1 METYAFHINRV
12 MGRFI
17 RSMTCDTIGSVKPEV
32 TSQWINEHTVR
43 YNLAFQLDTAVQ
55 QDDWQLTIEPSFTPT
70 FHWAPHLTPTDR
82 HIIDQHSFRSPALIA
97 MDGKKL
103 LILVPDLD
111 LMREGTPVRWY
122 MDNDALRNRLTL
134 GMSEYQ
140 VTEHV
145 LYERK
150 AGAQYSAGTVQAGFY
165 LMTFEDEEALNNPWR
180 PVLELLWER
189 WGSPLFHGGAPEE
202 LPLDRLVSHTYK
214 WAFDSWKD
222 AVWQEFELDGVKV
235 GAAAFIVNVT
245 QSPNYPGPVN
255 EREFR
260 SIWNQAWFSSLRSA
274 QGVFRYGLETNDPQ
288 MLERARLTKELA
300 LAAPQ
305 RGGLFPTVIA
315 TEMERLSVDGVEV
328 NRSKGWETAYWGNSN
343 RNPVSDVHPVR
354 TAPYHVL
361 DMSWTALLMLRW
373 YEELEKDERLYDYAV
388 RYADALLGLQ
398 DERGFFPAWLDHET
412 LEPLGILDDSPET
425 AMSVTFL
432 LKLYALTGTEAYL
445 QSALKAADVIAVEI
459 VPTGRWEDFE
469 TYWSCCRYG
478 SKELVGRKVERNNM
492 FKQCNFSMFWSAEAF
507 LACYRQT
514 GDASYLALGERCLDE
529 LLMTQASWQPP
540 YIYVSAL
547 GGFGVMNCDG
557 EWNDARQSL
566 YAELIIDYGHALNR
580 EEYIERGLAALRC
593 SFVMMYCPENPT
605 SKAQWEKAHPF
616 FNEKDYG
623 FMMEN
628 YGHDG
633 VVNDN
638 GLGIGVFTIFD
649 WGNGAAAES
658 YLRMKA
664 HHGEL
669 LERFRISGS
678 IGVKG
683 EQA

>member
-1 METYAFHINRV
+1 MDNYVFKLPHA
-12 MGRFI
+12 MDRFI
-17 RSMTCDTIGSVKPEV
+17 RVMECGAIGSVQPEV
-32 TSQWINEHTVR
+32 TSQRVNEHTVK
-43 YNLAFQLDTAVQ
+43 YKLTFALDSEVR
-55 QDDWQLTIEPSFTPT
+55 QDDWQLAIEPAFAPT

-97 MDGKKL
+97 KDDKKL
-103 LILVPDLD
+103 LILVPDID

-134 GMSEYQ
+134 GMSNYQ

-150 AGAQYSAGTVQAGFY
+150 EGASYPAGLVEAGFY
-165 LMTFEDEEALNNPWR
+165 LMTFEEEEALNNPWR

-189 WGSPLFHGGAPEE
+189 WGSPLFRSGAPEE
-202 LPLDRLVSHTYK
+202 LPLDRLVGYTYK
-214 WAFDSWKD
+214 WAFDNWKD
-222 AVWQEFELDGVKV
+222 AVWQEFELNGVRV

-274 QGVFRYGLETNDPQ
+274 QGVFRYGLEKNHPQ
-288 MLERARLTKELA
+288 MLERARMTKELA

-305 RGGLFPTVIA
+305 RDGLFPTVIA
-315 TEMERLSVDGVEV
+315 TEMERVTVDGVEV

-343 RNPVSDVHPVR
+343 RNPVSDVHPVA

-373 YEELEKDERLYDYAV
+373 YEELEKDARLYDYAA
-388 RYADALLGLQ
+388 RYADALIGLQ
-398 DERGFFPAWLDHET
+398 DEQGFFPAWLDHET
-412 LEPLGILDDSPET
+412 LQPLGILDDSPES

-432 LKLYALTGTEAYL
+432 LKLYELTGTETYL
-445 QSALKAADVIAVEI
+445 QSALKAADAIAGDI
-459 VPTGRWEDFE
+459 VQTGRWEDFE
-469 TYWSCCRYG
+469 TYWSCSRYG

-492 FKQCNFSMFWSAEAF
+492 YKQCNFSMFWSAEAY

-514 GDASYLALGERCLDE
+514 GDAAYLALGERCLDE

-547 GGFGVMNCDG
+547 GGFGVMNSDG

-566 YAELIIDYGHALNR
+566 FAELIIEYGNVLNR
-580 EEYIERGLAALRC
+580 TEYIERGLAALRC

-605 SKAQWEKAHPF
+605 SKVQWEQAHPF

-633 VVNDN
+633 IVNDK

-649 WGNGAAAES
+649 WGNGAAAEA

-664 HHGEL
+664 HHGGL
-669 LERFRISGS
+669 LERYGISGS
-678 IGVKG
+678 IAAKG